1 MIFLYFPEN
10 LLRIRTIL
18 FEFAYAWYNTLSMQI
33 IHCATTPAKEIIS
46 RTSKVLQDGG
56 LVIFPTETTYGA
68 GIDATNPAAVEKL
81 LAYKSR
87 REGKP
92 LSIAV
97 ADQQMGARYVEINKQ
112 AQHLISQF
120 LPGPVTVVCKDKG
133 VVAPGVAS
141 EFGTL
146 GLRIPDY
153 QLILDIVSA
162 YGKPIT
168 ATSANGSGKKRPYTV
183 TDILDNLSNAQ
194 KKRIDLILDA
204 GELPHNP
211 PSTVIDT
218 TLETPITLRQ
228 GEKKITNE
236 NTQKIIT
243 HSEQETKDVAGKI
256 ILKHWNSVIDT
267 GVLIAL
273 DGPLGVGK
281 TIFTKGVATFLGSTE
296 TITSPTYTYVEEYNF
311 TRHET
316 MGTLYHADIWKLDS
330 PAEAERLG
338 FTDMLEP
345 KSVILVEWFEN
356 AHEYLTALAKEKNV
370 PLVHIEFS
378 QEGTARVLHITDT
391 HA

>member
-10 LLRIRTIL
+10 LLRIHTIL

-46 RTSKVLQDGG
+46 QTSKVLEDGG

-68 GIDATNPAAVEKL
+68 GVDATNPAAVEKL

-97 ADQQMGARYVEINKQ
+97 ADQEMGARYVEINEQ
-112 AQHLISQF
+112 AEHLISQF

-153 QLILDIVSA
+153 KLILDIVSA

-194 KKRIDLILDA
+194 KEKIDLILDA

-236 NTQKIIT
+236 STQKIIT

-273 DGPLGVGK
+273 DGPLGIGK
-281 TIFTKGVATFLGSTE
+281 TIFTKGVATFLGITE

-338 FTDMLEP
+338 FAEMLEL
-345 KSVILVEWFEN
+345 KAIILVEWFEN
-356 AHEYLTALAKEKNV
+356 ANEYLTALAKEKNV
-370 PLVHIEFS
+370 PLVHVEFS
-378 QEGTARVLHITDT
+378 QEGTARVLDITDT